1 MYVIGVCRSDVSRLG
16 VIHLAEIYK
25 VPKGVR
31 SRGRDKLN
39 YVAAHH
45 VETQSAL
52 EVVALETTAKAQ
64 AVLDASKVR
73 TGASQVHH
81 EAHDVDH
88 YVVLESSQGFKDAYE
103 VEFGHGA
110 KAVAPLRKAG
120 GFR

>member
-1 MYVIGVCRSDVSRLG
+1 MCVIGAYRSGVGRSG
-16 VIHLAEIYK
+16 VIRLAEIYK

-31 SRGRDKLN
+31 SQGRDKLN
-39 YVAAHH
+39 YVVAHH
-45 VETQSAL
+45 VETQAAL
-52 EVVALETTAKAQ
+52 EVVALEATAKGK
-64 AVLDASKVR
+64 AVLDTSKVR